1 MKKSLHLQTFVR
13 VAMMTALS
21 TVLTMFP
28 QIPSGNG
35 YLHFGDCIIYLTAIL
50 MGPIPGALAG
60 GIGHALADILS
71 GYPVFALPTLLIKG
85 AIGFC
90 VGKLLYGSKK
100 SPVRLVLAALTAL
113 ILVTVG
119 YFLAEL
125 PLYGLGS
132 ALLVFVTSPL
142 QWLMSVVAAWVLF
155 PILTRLQTKIHT
167 H

>member
-1 MKKSLHLQTFVR
+1 MKKTLRLQTFVR
-13 VAMMTALS
+13 IAMMTALS

-35 YLHFGDCIIYLTAIL
+35 YLHLGDCIIYLTAIL

-90 VGKLLYGSKK
+90 VGKLLYGSEK
-100 SPVRLVLAALTAL
+100 SFLRQIFAALIAL
-113 ILVTVG
+113 VLVTVG
-119 YFLAEL
+119 YFLAEI

-142 QWLMSVVAAWVLF
+142 QWLMSVIAAWILL